1 MEWEGINQEGKK
13 PVLHELG
20 NLSPIE
26 PLNGFSG
33 TPKGQSTWKMYN
45 INKLETSMTQ
55 PFKNDKTETVCV
67 WSKIAIII

>member
-1 MEWEGINQEGKK
+1 MIFTWNGRALTRKGKK
-13 PVLHELG
+13 TVLHELG

-26 PLNGFSG
+26 SLNGFSG

-45 INKLETSMTQ
+45 INKFETSMTQ

-67 WSKIAIII
+67 

>member
-1 MEWEGINQEGKK
+1 MGGGAALTRKEKK

-20 NLSPIE
+20 NLSPTE

-33 TPKGQSTWKMYN
+33 TPKGQSTWKTHN

-67 WSKIAIII
+67 

>member
-1 MEWEGINQEGKK
+1 MIFTWNGRALTRKVKK

-20 NLSPIE
+20 SLSPIDA
-26 PLNGFSG
+26 LNGFSG

-67 WSKIAIII
+67 